1 MRTQCVA
8 KTLSLLVRNVS
19 RGSQAAVSIDA
30 TDCDPCT
37 LQRLEKETLRLAL
50 ERHRHN
56 LDVDL
61 VTTFET
67 KEGVDELSLG
77 PSRTKRAYRCDQ

>member
-1 MRTQCVA
+1 MRTQCML
-8 KTLSLLVRNVS
+8 KTLSLFRDIS
-19 RGSQAAVSIDA
+19 RDRKAAVSIEA
-30 TDCDPCT
+30 SDCDPCT
-37 LQRLEKETLRLAL
+37 LQRFEKETLRFAL